1 MPVLSHRGICVSDLE
16 ASLRF
21 YQEALGFEPYQD
33 HGIVEGPDM
42 DKTMEI
48 SGVRLRAVMLKRPD
62 GPVIELLHFLQPP
75 ATGPRER
82 RSTLQYGLVHI
93 SFYVNDIDAW
103 AKRIADAGGTVHEH
117 TRAQFEH
124 NDTTLLYCTDPDGVR
139 VELMKSPGEAE
150 RFSHG
155 GICIDDIDVAMRYY
169 EALGF
174 TPADNYVLDEGY
186 DWLGVIN
193 EVPGIKL
200 RAQMMR
206 DAAGNVIELL
216 KVFEPDCFGS
226 RERQPLNRF
235 GLTHLAF
242 WDDDPAATAAQLSEL
257 DGYFVEAAHVTTPVI
272 ELMHGAD
279 PNGVRIE
286 LMRPVKAA

>member
-1 MPVLSHRGICVSDLE
+1 MPRLSHRGICVSDLE

-33 HGIVEGPDM
+33 HGIIEGPDM
-42 DKTMEI
+42 EKTMEI
-48 SGVRLRAVMLKRPD
+48 PGVRLRAVMLKRPD
-62 GPVIELLHFLQPP
+62 GPVIELLHFLEPP
-75 ATGPRER
+75 ATGPREK

-93 SFYVNDIDAW
+93 SFYVDDIDAW
-103 AKRIADAGGTVHEH
+103 AKRIADAGGTVHQH
-117 TRAQFEH
+117 TRAHFEY
-124 NDTTLLYCTDPDGVR
+124 NDTTLIYCTDPDGVR
-139 VELMKSPGEAE
+139 VELMKSPGEVE

-155 GICIDDIDVAMRYY
+155 GICVDDVDVAIKYY

-174 TPADNYVLDEGY
+174 TPAENYVLDEGY

-206 DAAGNVIELL
+206 DAAGNTIELL

-242 WDDDPAATAAQLSEL
+242 WDDDPETTVAALSERG
-257 DGYFVEAAHVTTPVI
+257 GYFVEAAHVTTPVI

-286 LMRPVKAA
+286 LMRPVRAS